1 MSKRS
6 LAYIKLISSM
16 LIFGSIGLFVRYI
29 QLPSGIISFVRAFIG
44 VAFLLIIIL
53 IKGSGISITAIREN
67 LLCLVLSG
75 TAIGFNWILLFE
87 SYRYTT
93 VAVSTLCYYMAPVI
107 VTLLAPF
114 ILREKLSGKRAICAG
129 IALVGMILIS
139 GIFTTSVPS
148 VSTIKGILLGLAAAV
163 LYATVILLNKQL
175 RDISAFDRTVVQLL
189 ISAVVLLPYNL
200 VTTDIGSLNVFPN
213 TLLLLAVV
221 GVIHTGLA
229 YFLYFGSMED
239 LSSQSI
245 AVASY
250 IDPVVAVIASVSL
263 LREPF
268 DIYAMLGAV
277 AILGAAVVSELPQKG
292 KILK

>member
-6 LAYIKLISSM
+6 LAYIKLILSM

-29 QLPSGIISFVRAFIG
+29 QLPSGIISLVRAIIG
-44 VAFLLIIIL
+44 VGFLLIVIL
-53 IKGSGISITAIREN
+53 IKHSRLSIASIKKN
-67 LLCLVLSG
+67 LLYLLLSG

-93 VAVSTLCYYMAPVI
+93 VAVSTLCYYMAPII

-114 ILREKLSGKRAICAG
+114 VLKERLSGKRAVCAG

-139 GIFTTSVPS
+139 GIFTNSAPS
-148 VSTIKGILLGLAAAV
+148 VSTTKGIFLGLGAAV

-175 RDISAFDRTVVQLL
+175 RNISAIDRTVVQLL

-200 VTTDIGSLNVFPN
+200 LTTNIASLDVSSNS
-213 TLLLLAVV
+213 LLLLAVV
-221 GVIHTGLA
+221 GIVHTGLA
-229 YFLYFGSMED
+229 YYLYFGSMEN

-250 IDPVVAVIASVSL
+250 IDPVVAVIASVAL

-268 DIYAMLGAV
+268 DVYSMLGAV
-277 AILGAAVVSELPQKG
+277 AILGAAAVSELPQKR
-292 KILK
+292 KVSQ

>member
-1 MSKRS
+1 MNNRG

-29 QLPSGIISFVRAFIG
+29 QLPSAIVSFVRAFIG
-44 VAFLLIIIL
+44 VIFLLLVIVAKHSRL
-53 IKGSGISITAIREN
+53 SLAAIKEN
-67 LLCLVLSG
+67 LLFLILSG

-114 ILREKLSGKRAICAG
+114 VLKEQLSGKRVICAG
-129 IALVGMILIS
+129 IALVGMALIS
-139 GIFTTSVPS
+139 GVFTSSATSG
-148 VSTIKGILLGLAAAV
+148 STPKGILLGLGAAV

-175 RDISAFDRTVVQLL
+175 RNISAMDRTVVQLL

-200 VTTDIGSLNVFPN
+200 ITTDIASLDVSLKGIF
-213 TLLLLAVV
+213 LLFVV
-221 GVIHTGLA
+221 GIVHTGLA
-229 YFLYFGSMED
+229 YYLYFGSMES

-245 AVASY
+245 AVASF
-250 IDPVVAVIASVSL
+250 IDPVVAVIASVML
-263 LREPF
+263 LKEPF
-268 DIYAMLGAV
+268 DVYSMLGAV
-277 AILGAAVVSELPQKG
+277 SILGAAAVSELPQRRKES
-292 KILK
+292 K